1 MTMSGRKFLFR
12 VIRKNN
18 PLAHHPMLLGP
29 AILQVSI
36 LALMLCVVSFLHGSY
51 AMAQGGRVS
60 SLILQQGNARITLAP
75 PVLAA
80 STTMTLVSGSQLLLE
95 TDAWQRGGQ
104 SLLPGG
110 GSSVGSSDA
119 STVQVITAGVPRVT
133 LGSTGRIGIG
143 GDTVGL
149 RLATWGGLTLEPPA
163 VHNVDTDGAA
173 ITVGNR
179 SFIEI
184 RNPAGGTFNDAVF
197 VTLTNGLTA
206 GQLLFLTGNDT
217 RVRLQ
222 STDVNLSLAGNAN
235 RALGGAPAPRGT
247 IVLIWDGTVW
257 RELCR
262 SNNTTP

>member
-1 MTMSGRKFLFR
+1 MQ
-12 VIRKNN
+12 
-18 PLAHHPMLLGP
+18 
-29 AILQVSI
+29 QVSV
-36 LALMLCVVSFLHGSY
+36 LALMLFVVSCLHGPD
-51 AMAQGGRVS
+51 AMAQGAVVS
-60 SLILQQGNARITLAP
+60 SLILQQGNTRITLAP
-75 PVLAA
+75 PVLAGP
-80 STTMTLVSGSQLLLE
+80 TTMTLVSGSELLLE

-110 GSSVGSSDA
+110 GSTLGSTDA
-119 STVQVITAGVPRVT
+119 STVQVITAGVPRLT
-133 LGSTGRIGIG
+133 LGATGRVGIG

-197 VTLTNGLTA
+197 VTLSNGLAA

-222 STDVNLSLAGNAN
+222 ATDANLSLGGNAN

-247 IVLIWDGTVW
+247 VALIWDGTVW